1 MHILVTIFSELT
13 ENLKLYLLGD
23 LDLNSNAVEKYEMF
37 SMGIMIFT
45 MSKYKN

>member
-1 MHILVTIFSELT
+1 MHILVTIFSEVT

-37 SMGIMIFT
+37 RIGLMIFT